1 MYILRQLPPSLDVG
15 QVQKAASTFIDLGK
29 GDDGIFGLRR
39 GELQQIAAAQSALA
53 GSRALAIR
61 LGGEIAGLVALAQTA
76 SNAAAIRA
84 AQAIKKR
91 RDLHDDHCNREHPR
105 RRDRHVVLRRA
116 TDHSASGKHY

>member
-39 GELQQIAAAQSALA
+39 GELQQIAAAQSTLA

-61 LGGEIAGLVALAQTA
+61 LGGEIAGLVASAQTA
-76 SNAAAIRA
+76 SNAAAFRA
-84 AQAIKKR
+84 AQAIKNGA
-91 RDLHDDHCNREHPR
+91 LFMMIITIASILGAMI
-105 RRDRHVVLRRA
+105 VMLYYVAA
-116 TDHSASGKHY
+116 TDHSTPGKHY